1 MKKNTA
7 LKALCKVLLSSRKL
21 IYIQRADGYTY
32 ISDGV
37 VLIRIRAEID
47 DAALKESTGIN
58 ATAQYT
64 CNHQQ
69 LRAMWEH
76 HKPRPETMPAEILP
90 VCYIYHVGRA
100 ELAVQYIRTYSGD
113 ALAIR
118 REYITAIER
127 ALAHDVTPGRT
138 PRTICV
144 TTSDGWDAII
154 LAVQLSPAQ
163 HTAVATAAAAIE
175 TAINWA
181 AK

>member
-7 LKALCKVLLSSRKL
+7 LKALCKVLLSSRKQ
-21 IYIQRADGYTY
+21 IYLQRADGYTY

-47 DAALKESTGIN
+47 GEALKESTGIDE
-58 ATAQYT
+58 TAPYI
-64 CNHQQ
+64 CNRQQ
-69 LRAMWEH
+69 LRDRWEQYE
-76 HKPRPETMPAEILP
+76 PYPGTLPAEILP
-90 VCYIYHVGRA
+90 VQYIYHVGRA
-100 ELAVQYIRTYSGD
+100 ERAVQYIRTYSGD
-113 ALAIR
+113 ALAVD

-127 ALAHDVTPGRT
+127 TISYYVMPGRA
-138 PRTICV
+138 PRTIYV
-144 TTSDGWDAII
+144 NTANGWDAII

-175 TAINWA
+175 TALNWA

>member
-100 ELAVQYIRTYSGD
+100 ERAVQYIRTYSGD
-113 ALAIR
+113 ALAAANISR
-118 REYITAIER
+118 RSS
-127 ALAHDVTPGRT
+127 GRLLMISRRDARPAPFVLPPPT
-138 PRTICV
+138 
-144 TTSDGWDAII
+144 DGTR
-154 LAVQLSPAQ
+154 SS
-163 HTAVATAAAAIE
+163 
-175 TAINWA
+175 
-181 AK
+181 

>member
-7 LKALCKVLLSSRKL
+7 LKALCKVLLSSRKQ

-47 DAALKESTGIN
+47 GEALKDSTGIDE
-58 ATAQYT
+58 TAPYI
-64 CNHQQ
+64 CNWQQ
-69 LRAMWEH
+69 LRERWEQYE
-76 HKPRPETMPAEILP
+76 PYPGTMPAEILP
-90 VCYIYHVGRA
+90 VQYIYHLGRA
-100 ELAVQYIRTYSGD
+100 ELAVQYIRTYSGY
-113 ALAIR
+113 ALAVR

-127 ALAHDVTPGRT
+127 ALAYDVTPGRT

-144 TTSDGWDAII
+144 TTSDGWEAII
-154 LAVQLSPAQ
+154 LTVQLSSAQ
-163 HTAVATAAAAIE
+163 RAAVATAAAAIE
-175 TAINWA
+175 TALNSA

>member
-7 LKALCKVLLSSRKL
+7 LKALCKVLLSSRKQ
-21 IYIQRADGYTY
+21 IYVQRANGCTY
-32 ISDGV
+32 ICNGV
-37 VLIRIRAEID
+37 VLVRIREEID
-47 DAALKESTGIN
+47 AETLKAFTGIDEKSP
-58 ATAQYT
+58 YIYD
-64 CNHQQ
+64 HRQ
-69 LRAMWEH
+69 LRGLWER

-90 VCYIYHVGRA
+90 VQYIYHVGRA
-100 ELAVQYIRTYSGD
+100 ERAVQYIRTHSGN
-113 ALAIR
+113 ALAVG

-127 ALAHDVTPGRT
+127 ALAYDVTPGRT

-144 TTSDGWDAII
+144 TTADGWDAII

>member
-21 IYIQRADGYTY
+21 IYVQRADGCTY

-47 DAALKESTGIN
+47 GEALKAFTGIDE
-58 ATAQYT
+58 TAPYI
-64 CNHQQ
+64 CNRQQ
-69 LRAMWEH
+69 LRDRWEQYE
-76 HKPRPETMPAEILP
+76 PYPGTLPAEILP

-127 ALAHDVTPGRT
+127 ALAYDVTPGRT